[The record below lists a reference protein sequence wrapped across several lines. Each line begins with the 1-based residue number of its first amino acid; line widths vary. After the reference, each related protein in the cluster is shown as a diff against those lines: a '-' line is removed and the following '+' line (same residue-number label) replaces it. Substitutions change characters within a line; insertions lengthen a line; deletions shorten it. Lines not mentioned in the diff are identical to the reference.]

1 MSDLRSTQAEI
12 NRVSNW
18 IFDSDEVS
26 SWVAAGVGHGERTGD
41 KVVWSDG
48 RWVGNREREREGRP
62 AVVNMSGSHMLYEE
76 VQGLLVTCIRLFYE
90 ADDLLKRSEREGK
103 GLWRRV
109 LFLVHR
115 DEVLEKVSRL
125 QEQKS
130 RLAAIQM
137 SLFLR

>member
-1 MSDLRSTQAEI
+1 M
-12 NRVSNW
+12 SNW
-18 IFDSDEVS
+18 IFDSDEGS
-26 SWVAAGVGHGERTGD
+26 SWGTVGTGTNNNRVVGENGRAAAENPVRDFRHL
-41 KVVWSDG
+41 
-48 RWVGNREREREGRP
+48 P
-62 AVVNMSGSHMLYEE
+62 PPVVNVSGNYMLYEE
-76 VQGLLVTCIRLFYE
+76 VQGLLVMCIRLFYE

-109 LFLVHR
+109 LFLVNR